1 MRRRERT
8 TRAPDRGAA
17 VVEAALVF
25 PLLLLLMFGI
35 IDFGRMLNTQVKIS
49 EAAREGARALSLNE
63 SASGRVA
70 AVMGG
75 TTGYTVDA
83 SDGCASNPPPGDDAT
98 VVVNDAFSFITPVG
112 ALAGFFGN
120 GFGGTVSLSATGVMP
135 CRA

>member
-8 TRAPDRGAA
+8 GRAPDRGAA

-35 IDFGRMLNTQVKIS
+35 IDFGRMLNAQIKIS

-63 SASGRVA
+63 SAGDRVT
-70 AVMGG
+70 AVLGG
-75 TTGYTVDA
+75 MTGYTVDG

-98 VVVNDAFSFITPVG
+98 VVVDYDFSFITPVG
-112 ALAGFFGN
+112 ALAGAFGN
-120 GFGGTVSLSATGVMP
+120 GFGGPVSLSATGVMP